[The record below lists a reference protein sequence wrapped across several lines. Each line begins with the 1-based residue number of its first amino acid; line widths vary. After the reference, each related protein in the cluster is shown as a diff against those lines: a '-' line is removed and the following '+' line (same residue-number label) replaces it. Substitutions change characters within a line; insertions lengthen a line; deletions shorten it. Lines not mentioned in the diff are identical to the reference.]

1 MNQLP
6 HHQEFLRFHQENPMV
21 YAQLEKL
28 AFKLKVKG
36 VERWG
41 IKALWEVLRYEL
53 AIATNFQTGDYKLNN
68 NMTASY
74 ARLLMERNPEDL
86 AGFFE
91 TRERRHPQTLD
102 NQPPLGGILT

>member
-1 MNQLP
+1 MTTLP
-6 HHQEFLRFHQENPMV
+6 HHEDFLRFHQQNPMV
-21 YAQLEKL
+21 YDQLERL
-28 AFKLKVKG
+28 AFKLKVRG

-53 AIATNFQTGDYKLNN
+53 AIATNSQMGDFKLNN
-68 NMTASY
+68 NLTASY

-91 TRERRHPQTLD
+91 TRERRRGQGVDSPDL
-102 NQPPLGGILT
+102 PE

>member
-1 MNQLP
+1 MP
-6 HHQEFLRFHQENPMV
+6 THAHREAFERFHAENPNV
-21 YAQLEKL
+21 YAELERL

-36 VERWG
+36 IERWG

-53 AIATNFQTGDYKLNN
+53 AINTNAPVGTYKLNN
-68 NMTASY
+68 SFTAHY

-91 TRERRHPQTLD
+91 TRERRGQGVDTPDL
-102 NQPPLGGILT
+102 PE

>member
-1 MNQLP
+1 MSSER
-6 HHQEFLRFHQENPMV
+6 HAAAFRAFHAENPHV
-21 YAQLEKL
+21 YEQLERL
-28 AFKLKVKG
+28 AFKLRNKG

-53 AIATNFQTGDYKLNN
+53 AVATNAPVSSFRLNN
-68 NMTASY
+68 NHTAHY

-91 TRERRHPQTLD
+91 TRERHGARGVDPGASD
-102 NQPPLGGILT
+102 EYLT